1 MVEMAE
7 TSTRMS
13 REQIDVFLATPRHAI
28 VAVQRADGRSQLSP
42 VWYVFEESRFYFSTF
57 VRAAK
62 CRHLREDSR
71 IAICVDGAHP
81 DARFVS
87 IYGTAEIIEEDSP
100 WRDELEWRIMRR
112 YHDSDEATRRY
123 EAEVAGQ
130 GSSAL
135 VAVSSEQIMG
145 WDYN

>member
-1 MVEMAE
+1 MTE

-13 REQIDVFLATPRHAI
+13 REQIENFLATPRHAI
-28 VAVQRADGRSQLSP
+28 VAAQRANGRPRLSP

-57 VRAAK
+57 VQAAK
-62 CRHLREDSR
+62 CRHLRQDPH

-87 IYGTAEIIEEDSP
+87 IYGTAEILEEDSS
-100 WRDELEWRIMRR
+100 WRGELEWRILRR
-112 YHDSDEATRRY
+112 YHDSDEAARRY
-123 EAEVAGQ
+123 EAGLAGE
-130 GSSAL
+130 GESAL
-135 VAVSSEQIMG
+135 VVVSPEQILG

>member
-1 MVEMAE
+1 VAE

-13 REQIDVFLATPRHAI
+13 RDQIDAFLAAPRHAI
-28 VAVQRADGRSQLSP
+28 VAAQRPDGTSQLSP

-57 VRAAK
+57 VKAAK
-62 CRHLREDSR
+62 CRHLRQDPR

-87 IYGTAEIIEEDSP
+87 LYGTAEILEEDSA
-100 WRDELEWRIMRR
+100 WREALEWRILRR
-112 YHDSDEATRRY
+112 YHDSDEAARRY
-123 EAEVAGQ
+123 QAELAGTGQ
-130 GSSAL
+130 DAL
-135 VAVSSEQIMG
+135 VVVRPEQIAG

>member
-1 MVEMAE
+1 MVE

-13 REQIDVFLATPRHAI
+13 REQIDAFLATPRHAI
-28 VAVQRADGRSQLSP
+28 VAAQRVDGRSQLSP

-57 VRAAK
+57 VQAAK
-62 CRHLREDSR
+62 CRHLRQDSR

-87 IYGTAEIIEEDSP
+87 IYGTAEIIQEDSP

-112 YHDSDEATRRY
+112 YHDSDEAARRY
-123 EAEVAGQ
+123 EAEFAGQ
-130 GSSAL
+130 GPSAL
-135 VAVSSEQIMG
+135 VMVSPEQMMG

>member
-1 MVEMAE
+1 MTE

-13 REQIDVFLATPRHAI
+13 REQIEAFLATPRHAI
-28 VAVQRADGRSQLSP
+28 VAAQRANGRPQLSP

-57 VRAAK
+57 VRSAK
-62 CRHLREDSR
+62 CRHLRQDPR

-87 IYGTAEIIEEDSP
+87 IYGTAEILDEDSP

-112 YHDSDEATRRY
+112 YHDSDEAAHRY
-123 EAEVAGQ
+123 EAELAGQ
-130 GSSAL
+130 GPSAL
-135 VAVSSEQIMG
+135 LVVSSEQVMG